1 MLFLF
6 RSAPKVKKRIHSKL
20 FRKFWEE
27 PGYKRANLHY
37 CICLEFC
44 IIFSPKSMKTL
55 LLSVDKCLY
64 ESIMC
69 TLQVKKYLKGN
80 KKISLYIQQCYV
92 LSWSQRCN
100 DIWNAESSV
109 LVNYVEGSSVRCPM
123 LKMSKLSIT
132 LSQEFQRS
140 LKVKPSTF

>member
-1 MLFLF
+1 MNFPL
-6 RSAPKVKKRIHSKL
+6 
-20 FRKFWEE
+20 
-27 PGYKRANLHY
+27 
-37 CICLEFC
+37 ICLECC

-55 LLSVDKCLY
+55 LLLVDKCLY

-69 TLQVKKYLKGN
+69 TLQVKKHLKGN
-80 KKISLYIQQCYV
+80 KKISLYMQQCYV
-92 LSWSQRCN
+92 LSWSQQCN

-109 LVNYVEGSSVRCPM
+109 LVNYAEGSSVRCPM

-140 LKVKPSTF
+140 LKVKPSTFFLKNYKLAFVDFFCPVSGHRKVWHSLLMS